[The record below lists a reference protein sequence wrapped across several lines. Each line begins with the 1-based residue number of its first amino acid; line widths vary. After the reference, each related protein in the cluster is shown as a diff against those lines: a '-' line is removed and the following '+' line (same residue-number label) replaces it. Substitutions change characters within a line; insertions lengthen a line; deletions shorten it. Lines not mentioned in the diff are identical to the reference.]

1 MNAASFCVSH
11 PAKFN
16 SRIINA
22 FRTRATRVH
31 AYVPPCQ
38 HYPRHKRKTP
48 WHPLAQSRATA
59 GNLKQLRVRCAYV
72 RCSSCK
78 TRGNVRSFNEN
89 SLNLSENLYIYIYTL
104 YLFLFLLSRKR
115 IREINRHS
123 RRESTMLVLSG
134 NSLMFTL
141 NFFLFLLLL

>member
-59 GNLKQLRVRCAYV
+59 GNLKQLRVRRAYV

-78 TRGNVRSFNEN
+78 TRGTFALSMRTVLILVRIF
-89 SLNLSENLYIYIYTL
+89 IYIYTL
-104 YLFLFLLSRKR
+104 YLFLYFYYPEREFARLIVTLDESRLCWFYLE
-115 IREINRHS
+115 IR
-123 RRESTMLVLSG
+123 LC
-134 NSLMFTL
+134 SL
-141 NFFLFLLLL
+141 